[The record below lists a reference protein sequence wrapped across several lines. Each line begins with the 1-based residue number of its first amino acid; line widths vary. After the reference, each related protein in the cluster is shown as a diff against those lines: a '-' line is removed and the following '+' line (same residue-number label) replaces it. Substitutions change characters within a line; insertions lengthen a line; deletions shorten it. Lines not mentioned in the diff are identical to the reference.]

1 MFYRN
6 QCHRWAR
13 GQPCKE
19 KCYRLHMTRQ
29 QYEEIIRL
37 MPHEVVVPVASATAS
52 LDPHQAGTELAS
64 AVLRVSA
71 LPIEDQVVALA
82 AVASTL
88 TLGVAAP
95 PP

>member
-1 MFYRN
+1 
-6 QCHRWAR
+6 
-13 GQPCKE
+13 
-19 KCYRLHMTRQ
+19 
-29 QYEEIIRL
+29 
-37 MPHEVVVPVASATAS
+37 MPHEDVVPVASATGPP
-52 LDPHQAGTELAS
+52 DPHQAGTELAS

-71 LPIEDQVVALA
+71 LPIEDQAVALA